1 MSSKHT
7 GISLPGWC
15 LTAVLLLIPVIRA
28 LSQDPQFSQFYAAPL
43 YLNPAFTG
51 SSQQGR
57 VGMNYRNQWPSIDA
71 NFTTVSAFA
80 DAYLED
86 YNSGVGIILTSDRAT
101 QLGLN
106 NTTLGFQYAYQVQLT
121 KKLSFRPGVQVSLT
135 NRSVNFND
143 LIFGDMIDPST
154 GNIIPGSSGE
164 NLTGTNN
171 RFFPDLGFGGLL
183 YSTNAWL
190 GVSASHIIR
199 PDQSLAG
206 GEDRLATKFSAHAGW
221 KFFFKS
227 GVMGMGYET
236 KAQERSIAPAIQ
248 YRHQGQYDQMDMGL
262 YLTMEPFVVGTW
274 YRGVPFKKVDGVI
287 NNESF
292 VLSLGLVKKSGKN
305 LNDILNIGYSYDYTI
320 SKLGPQSGGAHEVS
334 LVYSWPI
341 RNPRKPA
348 KDKLIIPCP
357 SF

>member
-1 MSSKHT
+1 MSLRNT
-7 GISLPGWC
+7 GNSWTAWC
-15 LTAVLLLIPVIRA
+15 LTAVLLVTSIVEA
-28 LSQDPQFSQFYAAPL
+28 LAQDPQFSQFYAAPL
-43 YLNPAFTG
+43 YLNPAFAG
-51 SSQQGR
+51 ASQQGR
-57 VGMNYRNQWPSIDA
+57 IGMNYRNQWPAIDA

-86 YNSGVGIILTSDRAT
+86 YNSGIGVIVTSDRAT

-106 NTTLGFQYAYQVQLT
+106 NTTLGFQYAYQLQLT
-121 KKLSFRPGVQVSLT
+121 KKISFRPGVQVSVT
-135 NRSVNFND
+135 NRSVNFDD

-164 NLTGTNN
+164 NLEGGRNV
-171 RFFPDLGFGGLL
+171 FYPDLAFGGML
-183 YSTNAWL
+183 YSANAWL
-190 GVSASHIIR
+190 GLSANHLIR
-199 PDQSLAG
+199 PNQSLTG
-206 GEDRLATKFSAHAGW
+206 GEDRLPSKFSAHAGW
-221 KFFFKS
+221 KFFFRS

-248 YRHQGQYDQMDMGL
+248 YRHQGQYDQMDVGL
-262 YLTMEPFVVGTW
+262 YLTMEPFVIGTW

-287 NNESF
+287 NNESL
-292 VLSLGLVKKSGKN
+292 VLSIGLVKKSGKN